1 MQASSLLRQHRHT
14 TPGEKV
20 KTHSTVQ
27 KEIFLAKSE
36 CTDTPYVILVT
47 LKASL
52 LCRLREAWLS
62 YFMINAFNLH
72 RLRGERMEKK
82 SLFDLLTTEP
92 ALV

>member
-1 MQASSLLRQHRHT
+1 MQASSLLKGNTDIQH
-14 TPGEKV
+14 PEKKV

-27 KEIFLAKSE
+27 KEMFLAKSE
-36 CTDTPYVILVT
+36 YNTPYVILVT

-82 SLFDLLTTEP
+82 SLFDFTYH
-92 ALV
+92 

>member
-1 MQASSLLRQHRHT
+1 MQASSLLRA
-14 TPGEKV
+14 TPTYNTRRKRLKLTRPSKKKYFWRKV
-20 KTHSTVQ
+20 S
-27 KEIFLAKSE
+27 
-36 CTDTPYVILVT
+36 TDTPYVILVT

-82 SLFDLLTTEP
+82 ITF
-92 ALV
+92 